1 MANGITFVTPMPL
14 TILIVF
20 QFCCLK
26 YRSRLHSILIV
37 AKSTQFGTLHKYNCI
52 HYLQTLTSFN
62 RNIFNTTPPCRRA
75 ATNAATASRWLRRP
89 AWFDPTPIKKV
100 PYANPA
106 LLEKENNS
114 GYYTAQE
121 GLSFTVVEQSATH
134 PRSRLKLTVV
144 KTTEDSRA
152 MFKNMAI
159 NNWH

>member
-1 MANGITFVTPMPL
+1 ML
-14 TILIVF
+14 L
-20 QFCCLK
+20 
-26 YRSRLHSILIV
+26 LHEMTSKASV
-37 AKSTQFGTLHKYNCI
+37 VWPNTNKKSSVC
-52 HYLQTLTSFN
+52 
-62 RNIFNTTPPCRRA
+62 
-75 ATNAATASRWLRRP
+75 
-89 AWFDPTPIKKV
+89 
-100 PYANPA
+100 ANPA

-134 PRSRLKLTVV
+134 PRSKLKLTVV

>member
-26 YRSRLHSILIV
+26 YRSQHSILIV
-37 AKSTQFGTLHKYNCI
+37 AKSTQFVLYTNIIAYICSNIDSLIATYLIQRHHVEGQLQMLLLLH
-52 HYLQTLTSFN
+52 QMTSK
-62 RNIFNTTPPCRRA
+62 
-75 ATNAATASRWLRRP
+75 ASV
-89 AWFDPTPIKKV
+89 DQHQQKSSV
-100 PYANPA
+100 CANLA

-134 PRSRLKLTVV
+134 PRS
-144 KTTEDSRA
+144 DS
-152 MFKNMAI
+152 N
-159 NNWH
+159 